1 MTTALNRAQ
10 PRDMLAAS
18 RAAPG
23 AASARLKAIGLM
35 LGAVL
40 SFSFLD
46 ASAKVL
52 TGQLDTLQIVWAR
65 YLTHLLFALVL
76 FNPFTN
82 TGLFKSRNWTLEIVR
97 GFLLLAS
104 TACNFVAL
112 RYLQLDET
120 TTIIFAAPLLVAT
133 LAGPMLGEWIGPRR
147 WAAIVVG
154 FLGVLIVLKPGF
166 GGLHWAASF
175 SVLSMICYAFYSITT
190 RKLAGVDGDGTM
202 LVVSALVA
210 MLALTPVVP
219 FVWRTPDS
227 LLAWALLGLTGVFG
241 GFGHW
246 LLIRAHR
253 LAPASILMPF
263 TYSQIV
269 WMVLLGYLVFHDVPT
284 GSTLLGAGVVIA
296 SGLYL
301 LHRERVRAQRLKG
314 A

>member
-1 MTTALNRAQ
+1 MTTALDRAE
-10 PRDMLAAS
+10 PRNMLAAD
-18 RAAPG
+18 RAASG

-35 LGAVL
+35 LGAIL

-46 ASAKVL
+46 ASAKVM

-76 FNPFTN
+76 FNPFTSP
-82 TGLFKSRNWTLEIVR
+82 GLFKSRNWTLEIVR
-97 GFLLLAS
+97 AVLLLGS

-120 TTIIFAAPLLVAT
+120 TSIIFATPLLVAV
-133 LAGPMLGEWIGPRR
+133 LAGPLLGEWIGPRR
-147 WAAIVVG
+147 WAAIAVG
-154 FLGVLIVLKPGF
+154 FIGVLIVLKPGF
-166 GGLHWAASF
+166 GGLHWAAFF

-190 RKLAGVDGDGTM
+190 RKLAGVDSAGTM
-202 LVVSALVA
+202 LVISALVA
-210 MLALTPVVP
+210 LVALTPVVP
-219 FVWRTPDS
+219 FVWRTPDG
-227 LLAWALLGLTGVFG
+227 LLSWVLLGLTGVFG

-246 LLIRAHR
+246 LLILAHR

-269 WMVLLGYLVFHDVPT
+269 WMVLLGYLVFNDVPT

-301 LHRERVRAQRLKG
+301 LHRERIRAQRLKR